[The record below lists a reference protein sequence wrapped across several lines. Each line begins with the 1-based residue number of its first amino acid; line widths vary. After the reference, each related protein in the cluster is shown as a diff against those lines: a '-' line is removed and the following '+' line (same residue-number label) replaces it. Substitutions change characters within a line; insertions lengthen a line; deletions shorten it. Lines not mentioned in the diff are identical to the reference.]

1 MGKFKRFLKVF
12 LCITLVLGVGA
23 YFTCLGCMPERTK
36 AFTDIVIDYLNR
48 PLGIVFG
55 CTITLSGLIYF
66 FVAYTSVGKKA
77 LNYLK
82 GIVFDTKAKVEQET
96 AKAKEYYEQAKV
108 EKEQAKVIANGVC
121 AKVDELT
128 DKLAKVCETIPN
140 KKVNDLA
147 QEIVEKKDN
156 YKVEINNEIAQ
167 LDNGVETYIENKVDM
182 ESKVNALSEQIANL
196 ERLVAQYGEQATDN
210 ETKD

>member
-1 MGKFKRFLKVF
+1 MTKFKRFLKVF

-36 AFTDIVIDYLNR
+36 AFTDIVVDYLNR
-48 PLGIVFG
+48 PLGIAFG
-55 CTITLSGLIYF
+55 CTITLGGLIYF
-66 FVAYTSVGKKA
+66 FIAYTSVGKKA

-82 GIVFDTKAKVEQET
+82 GVVADTKAQSDNAIE
-96 AKAKEYYEQAKV
+96 KAKEYYEQAKV

-156 YKVEINNEIAQ
+156 YKVEINSEIAKVEQ
-167 LDNGVETYIENKVDM
+167 GVENYIENKVDLQ
-182 ESKVNALSEQIANL
+182 ALQEKIDNL
-196 ERLVAQYGEQATDN
+196 ERLVAKYGEQATDN